1 MRKYIVF
8 VLMATLIVCALSGIA
23 TAEAEF
29 YVTDLEWGSW
39 GPGDGQFSYPSGVAV
54 DNEGNVYVADVIN
67 QRIQKFTTNGSFI
80 TTWGGE
86 FNNPY
91 DVAVNNVGN
100 VYVAD
105 TNNCRIKM
113 FTANGTVITS
123 WGGGPYSSDGLFNL
137 PNGVAVDN
145 EGYVY
150 VADTHNNRIQK
161 FNATGSFITKWGS
174 EGYADGQFRYPK
186 GVAVNDAGNVYVSS
200 FYTHRI
206 QKFSFIPLC
215 VTQPNGGENW
225 VQGSKQNIRWEYLG
239 DPGSSVRIDVMN
251 GSNVLATIPAVPAGS
266 GGNGSHNLTLPYNAP
281 LGTDFR
287 VRVTSTSNATFTD
300 TSNNPFTIAP
310 AITVISPDGGENYM
324 QGSPQTINWT
334 YTGNP
339 GPTVKIEAMSG
350 ETVLAVISPAMAI
363 GSDGQGSFNLTF
375 PYHTPLGSEYRI
387 RITST
392 TYPGCTDTSNAPFSV
407 VPNTSASITL
417 VSPDG
422 GENYLQGS
430 KQTITWTYN
439 GYPGPTVKIE
449 ALRGETVLAV
459 ITPATAIG
467 SAGSGSFN
475 LTFPY
480 NTPLGSDYRI
490 RVSSTIY
497 PTWTD
502 TSENP
507 FTISP
512 AITVISPN
520 GGSYSIGSIFP
531 MGWTYAGN
539 PGATVNID
547 VIKGASTLKT
557 LTGVPIGSGG
567 SGWYNVTIPASTPP
581 GADYQIRVSSTAYP
595 ACTDTSDLT
604 FTIG

>member
-1 MRKYIVF
+1 MTGYDN
-8 VLMATLIVCALSGIA
+8 
-23 TAEAEF
+23 
-29 YVTDLEWGSW
+29 VT
-39 GPGDGQFSYPSGVAV
+39 PTCVAV
-54 DNEGNVYVADVIN
+54 TLECENVWDIDFTNEP
-67 QRIQKFTTNGSFI
+67 S
-80 TTWGGE
+80 
-86 FNNPY
+86 
-91 DVAVNNVGN
+91 
-100 VYVAD
+100 
-105 TNNCRIKM
+105 
-113 FTANGTVITS
+113 
-123 WGGGPYSSDGLFNL
+123 
-137 PNGVAVDN
+137 
-145 EGYVY
+145 
-150 VADTHNNRIQK
+150 
-161 FNATGSFITKWGS
+161 
-174 EGYADGQFRYPK
+174 YALR
-186 GVAVNDAGNVYVSS
+186 
-200 FYTHRI
+200 
-206 QKFSFIPLC
+206 
-215 VTQPNGGENW
+215 VTLPNGGETW
-225 VQGSKQNIRWEYLG
+225 TQGSLQTIRWEYHG
-239 DPGSSVRIDVMN
+239 DPGPTVNINVMK
-251 GSNVLATIPAVPAGS
+251 GSKVLGTIPAVPAGS
-266 GGNGSHNLTLPYNAP
+266 GGAGSYNLTLPYKAP
-281 LGTDFR
+281 LGSDFR

-300 TSNNPFTIAP
+300 TSNNPFTIGP
-310 AITVISPDGGENYM
+310 AITVVSPNGGENYL
-324 QGSPQTINWT
+324 QGSTQTINWT
-334 YTGNP
+334 FTDNP
-339 GPTVKIEAMSG
+339 GPTVKIEALQG
-350 ETVLAVISPAMAI
+350 ETVLAVISPATPI
-363 GSDGQGSFNLTF
+363 GSGGQGSFNLTF
-375 PYHTPLGSEYRI
+375 PYSTPLGSEYRI

-392 TYPGCTDTSNAPFSV
+392 AYPGCTDTSNAPFSV